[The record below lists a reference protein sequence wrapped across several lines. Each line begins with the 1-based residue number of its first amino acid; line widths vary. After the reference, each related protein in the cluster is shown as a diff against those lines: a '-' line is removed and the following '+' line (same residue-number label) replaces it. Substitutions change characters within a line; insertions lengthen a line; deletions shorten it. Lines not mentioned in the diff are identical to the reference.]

1 MGNLISIITPAHI
14 YNEETYKELL
24 RAIESVRAQT
34 YKKIEHIVVNDGSTF
49 PVKVPKYPHLK
60 VINQENLQRYTAY
73 NTGFKAAKGD
83 VFACLD
89 HDDEYDPDYC
99 KYVNKWFKKY
109 PEKIFNFG
117 CAYWHSDGGI
127 AYREAFE
134 PKKEKVGHEVFGGG
148 KIVNGTFVF
157 AREVY
162 DKLGAFPKHHVKNI
176 DCTEINYS
184 KGKRDLWMTSPYDF
198 SAWYQMKYPEIRQFF
213 MVDHENEPNKVIKEL
228 GNPFGNDYA
237 LFYQYTRKYHS
248 RPIMEKFLYIV
259 HPTEQ

>member
-14 YNEETYKELL
+14 YSEETYKELL
-24 RAIESVRAQT
+24 RAIESVKNQT
-34 YKKIEHIVVNDGSTF
+34 YKNIELIVVNDGSTV
-49 PVKVPKYPHLK
+49 PVKIPKYAWLK

-89 HDDEYDPDYC
+89 HDDELDPEYC
-99 KYVNKWFKKY
+99 KNVNNWFKKY

-117 CAYWHSDGGI
+117 CGYIHADGGF

-148 KIVNGTFVF
+148 TIVNGTFVF
-157 AREVY
+157 HKSVY
-162 DKLGAFPKHHVKNI
+162 NKLGGFPPPVVKNI
-176 DCTEINYS
+176 DCTDINY
-184 KGKRDLWMTSPYDF
+184 GGVRDLNMVSPYDF
-198 SAWYQMKYPEIRQFF
+198 SAWYQMKYPEIRQYF
-213 MVDHENEPNKVIKEL
+213 MVNHENEPNKIIKEL

-248 RPIMEKFLYIV
+248 RPMREKFLYLV
-259 HPTEQ
+259 HPTEL